1 MQIKVSEIMDE
12 FSEWGLFESHQG
24 PDYLITGM
32 PDARACGEG
41 DLVFID
47 SEEYIDFVHN
57 NKPSAVITTKKLADN
72 FKGTTNT
79 SVLISSNV
87 KLAQAL
93 MRQAYVDRDLRDN
106 GWPRIHDSA
115 VIHENATIPENV
127 SVGPGVVIS
136 KNVNIGANTIIM
148 ANTVIEEDVK
158 IGAETVIHP
167 NVTIAYQSIIGDRCI
182 IKSGT
187 VIGMEGFGF
196 AQDSKQKSHRVPQL
210 GIVVI
215 GNDVVLGSNCTI
227 DRATFA
233 ETRIKDGCKFDSQ
246 VHIAHNVEIGEDGL
260 IVAQCGIAGSTII
273 GKRLR
278 CSGQAGIL
286 DHKNICDDV
295 TFVHR
300 AGVTRDVEKP
310 GVYAGTPIQPLRKY
324 FKNLAILQQLEEMK
338 KTIDALVKKLN
349 K

>member
-1 MQIKVSEIMDE
+1 MEIKISKIMDE
-12 FSEWGLFESHQG
+12 FSKWGLFESQQG
-24 PDYLITGM
+24 PDNVITGM
-32 PDARACGEG
+32 PDARKCGEG
-41 DLVFID
+41 DLVFVD
-47 SEEYIDFVHN
+47 SEEYVNCVQN
-57 NKPSAVITTKKLADN
+57 NKPSAVITTQKLADH
-72 FKGTTNT
+72 FKETANT

-106 GWPRIHDSA
+106 GWPRIHDYA
-115 VIHENATIPENV
+115 VIHETATIPEDV
-127 SVGPGVVIS
+127 TIGPGVIVS
-136 KNVNIGANTIIM
+136 KNVNIGSNTVIL

-158 IGAETVIHP
+158 IGSETVIHP

-210 GIVVI
+210 GNVVI
-215 GNDVVLGSNCTI
+215 GNDVVIGANCTI

-260 IVAQCGIAGSTII
+260 IVAQAGIAGSTKI

-286 DHKNICDDV
+286 DHKKICDDV

-300 AGVTRDVEKP
+300 AGVTRDVDES

-324 FKNLAILQQLEEMK
+324 FKNFALTQKLEEMK
-338 KTIDALVKKLN
+338 KTLDVLVKKLN
-349 K
+349 N